1 MAKHKFQ
8 FKNWQ
13 KTLVQWGVLISL
25 ILVLTGVVKLGSEK
39 PDPEAWCPMGGLE
52 ALATYAAN
60 STLPCSMSSVQVMMG
75 IVLAVAVMLLGKLFC
90 GYLCPVGTVEDF
102 LMGLRKA
109 LGWKKGINIRNGSPL
124 DKFLRIFKYA
134 LLFVILY
141 STVTASE
148 LFCKNLDP
156 YYAVATGFKGEIT
169 LWMSI
174 TSLVLVVAGGFFI
187 NRFWCRYVCPLGAA
201 SNSFKYW
208 IWVVALFG
216 GALLAGIYGWQ
227 INWIIVFA
235 VFCGAGY
242 LLEIIAPKPVLQLVT
257 MVKDNSVCN
266 HCQHCTRHCPYGI
279 DLCNAGDGRF
289 THVDCTLCGECVSA
303 CNTGAIQP
311 GIGGRVKGKGWKY
324 VPAIVSLAAVAL
336 GIWAGTL
343 FELPTINFKW
353 GIEQADSTGVVKG
366 VPESR
371 LASVKL
377 EGLRSVKCYG
387 SSMAF
392 KAKLQS
398 IPGVHGVK
406 TYVHHHKAEVLIDT
420 TKLNAESLREAIF
433 TPSMFRIWTPDHNKL
448 DSIKIVTIRTENM
461 YDRVDLNYLGLQIR
475 NTGRSI
481 FGLESEFACP
491 MIIRVY
497 MSPEENPD
505 EEWFREIVE
514 KKMLSMPVHGGGTK
528 DTPVDFKFVK
538 MEPGYQMM
546 GVKDYLHKMFAVTSA
561 FTAEFR
567 QRVEQYEGKDQWIYE
582 IPDYNYEKPIIKRT
596 MPFVSNH
603 LSSHEGIIGIYTRLN
618 SDCVPSIQIRFAMPM
633 NSTKVKELLNMDK
646 WTITYAKDDVRE
658 VDAKMDF
665 KKTSGSVH
673 KYVPGETD
681 LK

>member
-1 MAKHKFQ
+1 M
-8 FKNWQ
+8 
-13 KTLVQWGVLISL
+13 
-25 ILVLTGVVKLGSEK
+25 
-39 PDPEAWCPMGGLE
+39 
-52 ALATYAAN
+52 
-60 STLPCSMSSVQVMMG
+60 
-75 IVLAVAVMLLGKLFC
+75 
-90 GYLCPVGTVEDF
+90 
-102 LMGLRKA
+102 
-109 LGWKKGINIRNGSPL
+109 
-124 DKFLRIFKYA
+124 
-134 LLFVILY
+134 
-141 STVTASE
+141 
-148 LFCKNLDP
+148 
-156 YYAVATGFKGEIT
+156 
-169 LWMSI
+169 
-174 TSLVLVVAGGFFI
+174 
-187 NRFWCRYVCPLGAA
+187 
-201 SNSFKYW
+201 
-208 IWVVALFG
+208 
-216 GALLAGIYGWQ
+216 
-227 INWIIVFA
+227 
-235 VFCGAGY
+235 
-242 LLEIIAPKPVLQLVT
+242 
-257 MVKDNSVCN
+257 
-266 HCQHCTRHCPYGI
+266 
-279 DLCNAGDGRF
+279 
-289 THVDCTLCGECVSA
+289 
-303 CNTGAIQP
+303 
-311 GIGGRVKGKGWKY
+311 
-324 VPAIVSLAAVAL
+324 
-336 GIWAGTL
+336 
-343 FELPTINFKW
+343 
-353 GIEQADSTGVVKG
+353 
-366 VPESR
+366 PESR

-514 KKMLSMPVHGGGTK
+514 MKMLSMPVHGGGTK

-658 VDAKMDF
+658 VGAKMDF